1 MLKNQTLDN
10 FLLSAINPFFFLF
23 IVVISIAK
31 RTSEAN
37 FIYAS
42 LKLSKIRW
50 DPSIVISVKSNA
62 WVLHILFFFPLSTFV
77 LFLPM

>member
-23 IVVISIAK
+23 IMVISIAK

-62 WVLHILFFFPLSTFV
+62 WALHILFFFPLSTFF
-77 LFLPM
+77 LFLPI